1 MKESTTTNQL
11 LPKNLQRFCVIPAR
25 KKKEIAIGVILKAKM
40 EAGMEVNEK
49 YRKTKKKEAM
59 VR

>member
-1 MKESTTTNQL
+1 M
-11 LPKNLQRFCVIPAR
+11 
-25 KKKEIAIGVILKAKM
+25 ILKAKM

-59 VR
+59 VVGSIKKEGKLAENE